1 MYELIKFATQQK
13 IKFPNLAEEI
23 DDLVELCKMEIEEG
37 SSETHEIYLCEDSIN
52 QLIKE
57 NNK

>member
-23 DDLVELCKMEIEEG
+23 DDLVELCQMEIEEG
-37 SSETHEIYLCEDSIN
+37 SSEAHEISLCEDSIN